1 MHITEGK
8 TDCLP
13 EETGYHSGRILALD
27 EHFARMMERGEIE
40 GAAYCISKNGKV
52 IAEKGMGL
60 AHYYDHNDSM
70 RPDTIHGIASITK
83 TFTAAALMKL
93 VEDGYT
99 RLDVKVGDIL
109 PQFAREPFDG
119 INLFHLL
126 PHTSGLQPDAG
137 CFPNPYFAPVWRYME
152 EAAKE
157 WKPGEE
163 FDWLTPSMSCG
174 MRRKPGEEWQYC
186 SYGFV
191 VLGAVIE
198 KISGV
203 MAEKYIHDNILSPLG
218 MKDTFFLP
226 ADSERLK
233 RIHVTDEEDKEY
245 IKSAVKGEK
254 QCLSSW
260 KDYIPNTGGG
270 LFATPGDLIRFANMM
285 LGMGQLDGKRILG
298 RKTVEKMT
306 SSVLAHTPDY
316 CWGAQE
322 PDRKYGIG
330 FDRREGPGF
339 LYSKGTYMHEGAGS
353 CSLVIDPAEQL
364 AAAWFVPFRPGEWY
378 ADGLWNVSNIIW
390 SGLI

>member
-126 PHTSGLQPDAG
+126 THTSGLQPDAG
-137 CFPNPYFAPVWRYME
+137 CFRIPILPRYGDIWRKRQKNGSRE
-152 EAAKE
+152 KNLTGLRLPCPAA
-157 WKPGEE
+157 
-163 FDWLTPSMSCG
+163 
-174 MRRKPGEEWQYC
+174 
-186 SYGFV
+186 
-191 VLGAVIE
+191 
-198 KISGV
+198 
-203 MAEKYIHDNILSPLG
+203 
-218 MKDTFFLP
+218 
-226 ADSERLK
+226 
-233 RIHVTDEEDKEY
+233 
-245 IKSAVKGEK
+245 
-254 QCLSSW
+254 
-260 KDYIPNTGGG
+260 
-270 LFATPGDLIRFANMM
+270 
-285 LGMGQLDGKRILG
+285 
-298 RKTVEKMT
+298 
-306 SSVLAHTPDY
+306 
-316 CWGAQE
+316 
-322 PDRKYGIG
+322 
-330 FDRREGPGF
+330 
-339 LYSKGTYMHEGAGS
+339 
-353 CSLVIDPAEQL
+353 
-364 AAAWFVPFRPGEWY
+364 
-378 ADGLWNVSNIIW
+378 
-390 SGLI
+390 